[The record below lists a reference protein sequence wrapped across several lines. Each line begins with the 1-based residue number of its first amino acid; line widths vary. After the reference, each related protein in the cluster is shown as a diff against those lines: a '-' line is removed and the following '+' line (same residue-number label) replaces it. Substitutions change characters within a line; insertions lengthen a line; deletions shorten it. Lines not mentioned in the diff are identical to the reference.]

1 MEELLYP
8 NKYSLGI
15 QGGTRGPRPPWP
27 FKNLLSNKLQP
38 SHKRRVWICTV
49 KCRCAVKTKYRP
61 KVQLLQR
68 GWHGIHDST
77 PMSLSTI
84 YLWQGIRGVQKTD
97 EQKKPLQTDRTSA
110 KIFVRFRFD
119 FWLQIW
125 MHRTDQTEP
134 KYIIILYFIL
144 NI

>member
-1 MEELLYP
+1 MEQLLYP

-15 QGGTRGPRPPWP
+15 QGGIRGPKPPWP
-27 FKNLLSNKLQP
+27 FKNLLSSKLWP
-38 SHKRRVWICTV
+38 SHKRSVNLHT
-49 KCRCAVKTKYRP
+49 KCRCAMKTKYRP

-84 YLWQGIRGVQKTD
+84 YLWQGIRGVQKTVKP
-97 EQKKPLQTDRTSA
+97 KKPLQIDRTSA
-110 KIFVRFRFD
+110 KISVRFRFN
-119 FWLQIW
+119 FRLQFW

-144 NI
+144 NV